1 MTSKMW
7 LVFGFLALSFAA
19 GVLGQYYY
27 PGMEVSPADIWL
39 MPAFAFLLFL
49 WYRID
54 SEQRSYRRTPWLNVM
69 IIAVAVIALPYYFVR
84 SRGVKGGMLA
94 TVAMLLVAVLGAAL
108 TVAGQYSAYYG
119 LQSW

>member
-1 MTSKMW
+1 MTTKMW
-7 LVFGFLALSFAA
+7 IVLGFLALSFVA

-54 SEQRSYRRTPWLNVM
+54 SGQRAYRRSRWLNVM

-84 SRGVKGGMLA
+84 PRGVKRGMLA
-94 TVAMLLVAVLGAAL
+94 TAAMLPVAVLGAAL